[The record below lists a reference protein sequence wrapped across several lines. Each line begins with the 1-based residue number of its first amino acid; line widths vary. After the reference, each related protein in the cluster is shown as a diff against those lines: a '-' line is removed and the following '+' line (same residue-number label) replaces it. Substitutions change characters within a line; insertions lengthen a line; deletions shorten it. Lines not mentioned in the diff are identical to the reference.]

1 MEQQST
7 DVVWPVARH
16 ARFELAPP
24 RRFLLPALLLLLAEE
39 PGYGY
44 HLAKGL
50 EDLRFGRVDRPSVY
64 RALAQL
70 EGDGLVESWPGAP
83 KAGQARRVYGL
94 TDQGERALR
103 AWMGV
108 VKQERDC
115 LDLVLQR
122 YVATGTID
130 AVLAE
135 AEGGWAAVTGHPWS
149 PVSPTAR
156 IERHQ
161 VAFRSATASHRPEP
175 HDCPEDEVVDAAD
188 GDEDDLRPTRYRV
201 VPERSA
207 VLIEARSTVGPI
219 TFGAVGVTGR
229 IEADVR
235 DGVVR
240 AGSLPSADIEL
251 DVATLR
257 SGNGLYDAEL
267 MRRIDA
273 RRHPV
278 VALHLMACTP
288 IGSTSRYQID
298 GEVSFHGCTRQLQG
312 TIAVSS
318 TGDGN
323 LLVSGEQVFDIRDF
337 EIASPTA
344 LMLRIYPDV
353 VVQLQVEAEPLFDE
367 SPDGS
372 ER

>member
-7 DVVWPVARH
+7 DVVWPVAPH

-44 HLAKGL
+44 NLAKGL
-50 EDLRFGRVDRPSVY
+50 EELRFGRVDRPSVY

-94 TDQGERALR
+94 TDRGERALR

-175 HDCPEDEVVDAAD
+175 RSTCPE
-188 GDEDDLRPTRYRV
+188 R
-201 VPERSA
+201 
-207 VLIEARSTVGPI
+207 
-219 TFGAVGVTGR
+219 
-229 IEADVR
+229 
-235 DGVVR
+235 
-240 AGSLPSADIEL
+240 
-251 DVATLR
+251 R
-257 SGNGLYDAEL
+257 SGRCGGSVTRTTSG
-267 MRRIDA
+267 RRGTEWCPNA
-273 RRHPV
+273 RP
-278 VALHLMACTP
+278 C
-288 IGSTSRYQID
+288 
-298 GEVSFHGCTRQLQG
+298 
-312 TIAVSS
+312 
-318 TGDGN
+318 
-323 LLVSGEQVFDIRDF
+323 
-337 EIASPTA
+337 
-344 LMLRIYPDV
+344 
-353 VVQLQVEAEPLFDE
+353 
-367 SPDGS
+367 
-372 ER
+372 